1 MWDYMGLIRV
11 YTKRRGAP
19 PEFKEPLVM
28 SSERRGV
35 TVEVA
40 CENISRGEYR
50 VEPAHTLDWTWRF
63 QRRLPRPCVWRRPVA
78 LGCLTPCHLP
88 SVPVHVLSLLRKP
101 WNA

>member
-19 PEFKEPLVM
+19 PEFREPLVM

-35 TVEVA
+35 NVEVA

-50 VEPAHTLDWTWRF
+50 VEPAHTGQDLA
-63 QRRLPRPCVWRRPVA
+63 LPATPPQAVCVETSGSIEMSHA
-78 LGCLTPCHLP
+78 
-88 SVPVHVLSLLRKP
+88 LSLADRKSVV
-101 WNA
+101 